1 MSPVTR
7 SLLDLIGNTPMLDLP
22 RIADGGGAQI
32 WGKLEFLNPSGS
44 VKDRIALAMIAA
56 AERRGALE
64 PGGTVVGP
72 TSGNMGIGLAW
83 VCALKGYRMIAVL
96 PEAMSR
102 ERVQML
108 RALGAEVEIVP
119 CQRPGPG
126 QFTGE
131 DIRATMARA
140 SELAAK
146 IPGAFMPN
154 QFENTDNPASH
165 GRTTAREILDQAG
178 EALEAFVAAVGTGG
192 GRSPVWP
199 RSCGK
204 RHRMSGSSRSNRQ
217 SLRSCREV
225 LPDTI
230 ASRGLGKASS
240 PRSFAT
246 I

>member
-7 SLLDLIGNTPMLDLP
+7 SLLDLIGNTPMLDLA

-32 WGKLEFLNPSGS
+32 WAKLEFLNPSGS

-56 AERRGALE
+56 AEQRGALG
-64 PGGTVVGP
+64 PGGTVVEP

-96 PEAMSR
+96 PEAISR

-108 RALGAEVEIVP
+108 RALGAAVEIVP
-119 CQRPGPG
+119 CQRSGSG
-126 QFTGE
+126 QFTCE
-131 DIRATMARA
+131 DIRATMAHA

-154 QFENTDNPASH
+154 QFENTDNPAAH

-192 GRSPVWP
+192 TLTGVAEVF
-199 RSCGK
+199 GK
-204 RHRMSGSSRSNRQ
+204 KHRMSGSSRSNRQ
-217 SLRSCREV
+217 SRRSCRDV
-225 LPDTI
+225 LPDTT
-230 ASRGLGKASS
+230 ASRGSGKASS
-240 PRSFAT
+240 PR
-246 I
+246 